1 MKILAAVLICIALS
15 ACGSLAKSESE
26 NDATRG
32 PYPTNWKSIV
42 KQYIRSHYIDPTS
55 VMDSEAA
62 APFKT
67 RNTLMDATWSICI
80 RNNAK
85 NKFGGYT
92 GRRLTILEVRN
103 GQVDHT
109 QEDYA
114 DPCQDAQFEPLPLN

>member
-15 ACGSLAKSESE
+15 ACGSLAKSKSE

-67 RNTLMDATWSICI
+67 RDTLVDATWSICI
-80 RNNAK
+80 INNAK

-92 GRRLTILEVRN
+92 GRQLTILEVRN
-103 GQVDHT
+103 GEVVGTDK
-109 QEDYA
+109 YLSA
-114 DPCQDAQFEPLPLN
+114 CQDAQYEPLPLN